1 MSEHLFDR
9 RALLGAGL
17 GAFGAAT
24 LGGCQALS
32 PTYRFP
38 YRLTTKVD
46 VGGVVREAVGGGEI
60 LWRLLNAGT
69 SSSVMSRYLVSGSA
83 GMADLGPLG
92 RLFVTLSRYDAAGKN
107 RWLIG
112 HPWDPTP
119 YALKSLGLTQS
130 CDDRG
135 DCTGLTELIRRAA
148 EVQVTLGS
156 TEMPI
161 VVLAHA
167 PWKLNDL
174 TVLQPPEL
182 GSPLASGVKILSC
195 QLELKPAPD
204 TIPAIQA
211 TFPWIV
217 ERRSGSLGVGPGTL
231 YPNSLQK
238 RTFYM
243 ERGAPS

>member
-1 MSEHLFDR
+1 MSEDLFDR

-17 GAFGAAT
+17 GAVGAAA

-46 VGGVVREAVGGGEI
+46 VDGVVREAVGGGEI

-83 GMADLGPLG
+83 GLADLGPLG
-92 RLFVTLSRYDAAGKN
+92 RLLVTLSRYDAAGKN

-130 CDDRG
+130 CDDSG
-135 DCTGLTELIRRAA
+135 DCAGLTELVRRAA
-148 EVQVTLGS
+148 EVQVTLDS

-167 PWKLNDL
+167 PWNLEDL

-182 GSPLASGVKILSC
+182 ESSLAPGVRILSC

-204 TIPAIQA
+204 TIPVIQS
-211 TFPWIV
+211 TFPWIA
-217 ERRSGSLGVGPGTL
+217 ERRSGSLGYGTGTL
-231 YPNSLQK
+231 YPNSLHK
-238 RTFYM
+238 KTFYV
-243 ERGAPS
+243 EPGAPS